1 MSRVIICN
9 IIIFYTEGDCLISKF
24 DEVYEIMKESFP
36 VDEFREYKEQKK
48 LLSRPNYFLKTTLHH
63 DEVTAFCAYYEFDDF
78 IYIEHLACTEKV
90 RGQGIGTQLIRD
102 VMLEAKQR
110 PIILEVEPPVDIL
123 TKRRVEFYKRLGFI
137 LNDIPHYQPP
147 LNLTTGT
154 VELRIMSSCQLGD
167 ERLRKYSQILN
178 TEVYGVEEDF
188 KL

>member
-1 MSRVIICN
+1 MSHVIICN

-63 DEVTAFCAYYEFDDF
+63 DEVTAFCVYYEFDDF

-102 VMLEAKQR
+102 VRGKTTTDYFRGRTSNRYPNEKKSR
-110 PIILEVEPPVDIL
+110 ILQEI
-123 TKRRVEFYKRLGFI
+123 
-137 LNDIPHYQPP
+137 
-147 LNLTTGT
+147 
-154 VELRIMSSCQLGD
+154 RIHL
-167 ERLRKYSQILN
+167 K
-178 TEVYGVEEDF
+178 
-188 KL
+188 